1 MKFVPKTRPGYHET
15 PLEVIRAA
23 TGLIVSPET
32 PAGITILDPCAG
44 EGRAAAYAA
53 QVWGVDQDCVYAI
66 ESSVTRARTLAEV
79 IPLGHVLGPC
89 AFESVTISPQVFS
102 VLILHPPHADE
113 HGGGLEVAQN
123 MARRAFNYLCPE
135 GIAIVSADSKTWAN
149 PEFAKVV
156 AQHIDIAAFLPK
168 WKSGA
173 VDCATLIGSRRKRLE
188 PYASIQSILRHP
200 RSVSFEIPRGR
211 HPSVWQ
217 RSGVSDD
224 EVIELLNR
232 SPLMAATEPPE
243 VKLAPSPPMEL
254 ARGHVALL
262 LASGFLNGVIHK
274 PGEPPHVV
282 RGTARKAEVVAS
294 SEDGED
300 DRGNRT
306 KTTIYTERIELNV
319 RVLTSDGKIHEL
331 SSAESA
337 V

>member
-1 MKFVPKTRPGYHET
+1 MKFVPKTKPAYHET

-23 TGLIVSPET
+23 TGLIVSPEK
-32 PAGITILDPCAG
+32 PEGITILDPCAG

-53 QVWGVDQDCVYAI
+53 QVWGLDQDCVYAI
-66 ESSVTRARTLAEV
+66 ESSVTRARTLAEI

-89 AFESVTISPQVFS
+89 PFETVTITPQVFS
-102 VLILHPPHADE
+102 VLILHPPHTDE
-113 HGGGLEVAQN
+113 HGGGVEVAQN
-123 MARRAFNYLCPE
+123 MARRAFNYLAP
-135 GIAIVSADSKTWAN
+135 GGVAIVSTDAKTWAN
-149 PEFAKVV
+149 PDFASVI
-156 AQHIDIAAFLPK
+156 AQHCDVGAFLPK

-173 VDCATLIGSRRKRLE
+173 TECATLIASRRAQQQA
-188 PYASIQSILRHP
+188 YANIQQILRRP
-200 RSVSFEIPRGR
+200 QTVSFEIPRGR

-217 RSGVSDD
+217 RSGISDD
-224 EVIELLNR
+224 EVIEMLNR
-232 SPLMAATEPPE
+232 SPLMRATEPPD

-262 LASGFLNGVIHK
+262 LASGFLNGVIQK

-282 RGTARKAEVVAS
+282 RGSARKAEVVAS

-319 RVLTSDGKIHEL
+319 RVLTADGKIHEL